1 MQLNYTNLK
10 RWLSD
15 NYFSLSIFCFFFLF
29 YTYRLG
35 KEGMGYPVY
44 TASAITGSN
53 NFDLL
58 IRHGMDPNGFISYG
72 KPFLALLPVSLS
84 IKFFGINSYS
94 LILPEILLVLAS
106 SIFVAKFIRL
116 WIPKI
121 SSPLIHVIY
130 LSTPVVFVVARS
142 NMPDALLLF
151 LVSFA
156 IFLFSIWAKKGDA
169 RYFIFLNLIFILII
183 FTKLG
188 AIYLIAPA
196 FILGV
201 FLLHN
206 EKVFGKLLYSFILT
220 TNLLLTPMLWSLL
233 YTYLP
238 GRVPFIGATGTGSPL
253 TLAYYSEGFGRVLG
267 IIPNFLHNLPIMPQ
281 AMAFPLYQNAG
292 IWKLLKTPYLQQYG
306 WLLPITLLGIIT
318 ILFSLRKT
326 IAKEKFLAYI
336 QLINIIWFL
345 GAFFGIGIA
354 GYPACC
360 THPYYSIMLV
370 IPQTFIICNFL
381 YSSRRISWFLA
392 AGSTVA
398 FQLYLLGTFP
408 IIESSTLRKIFIILL
423 IPALLIVIK
432 KSLLARS
439 LLIFS
444 FLFLPLTMI
453 YYTTSTYPLSMRSG
467 DPLAGSFAVLDEL
480 QSLKE
485 AKLND
490 SIGLSRVGV
499 SSGRAEGVE
508 IALSDKLKSL
518 PEYYWGAATL
528 REYIAATLQ
537 LTTNR
542 PIMAFGG
549 ELGAESPISLKEMKR
564 LINSKKLCYFVVDS
578 RDIYMLNKN
587 NTLSPWSGQAYLI
600 MEYLITNGTIVEYDN
615 RRGPIILNLCS
626 NL

>member
-1 MQLNYTNLK
+1 
-10 RWLSD
+10 
-15 NYFSLSIFCFFFLF
+15 
-29 YTYRLG
+29 
-35 KEGMGYPVY
+35 MGYPVY

-58 IRHGMDPNGFISYG
+58 IRHGMDPNGFMSYG
-72 KPFLALLPVSLS
+72 KPFLALLPVSLA
-84 IKFFGINSYS
+84 IKVFGINSYS

-106 SIFVAKFIRL
+106 SIFVAKFTRL

-121 SSPLIHVIY
+121 PSNFIHFIY

-151 LVSFA
+151 LTSVS
-156 IFLFSIWAKKGDA
+156 ILLFSLWAKTGLSK
-169 RYFIFLNLIFILII
+169 YFFYLNLVFVLII

-196 FILGV
+196 FIIGV
-201 FLLHN
+201 FIFRN
-206 EKVFGKLLYSFILT
+206 KKISGKLLYSSVLT
-220 TNLLLTPMLWSLL
+220 ANLLLTPMLWALL
-233 YTYLP
+233 YSYLP
-238 GRVPFIGATGTGSPL
+238 GRVPFIGATGTGNPI

-281 AMAFPLYQNAG
+281 AMAFPLYQSAG
-292 IWKLLKTPYLQQYG
+292 IWKLFKTPYIQQFG
-306 WLLPITLLGIIT
+306 WLLPIAITGIIT
-318 ILFSLRKT
+318 ILLSIRKT
-326 IAKEKFLAYI
+326 ILKDKLLGFI
-336 QLINIIWFL
+336 QVVSIIWFL
-345 GAFFGIGIA
+345 GVFFGIGIA

-360 THPYYSIMLV
+360 THPYYSVMLV

-381 YSSRRISWFLA
+381 LNSKRIIWFLA
-392 AGSTVA
+392 IGITVA

-408 IIESSTLRKIFIILL
+408 VIETSLLRKIFFLLL
-423 IPALLIVIK
+423 IPVCLMIFK
-432 KSLLARS
+432 KSILVRS
-439 LLIFS
+439 LLIVPL
-444 FLFLPLTMI
+444 LFLPLSMI

-467 DPLAGSFAVLDEL
+467 DPLAGSFAVLNEL

-490 SIGLSRVGV
+490 SVGLSMVGV

-518 PEYYWGAATL
+518 PQYYWGAATL

-542 PIMAFGG
+542 PVMAFGG
-549 ELGAESPISLKEMKR
+549 ELGAESPIKLVEIKE
-564 LINSKKLCYFVVDS
+564 LIREKKLCYFVIDS
-578 RDIYMLNKN
+578 RDIFMLNKT
-587 NTLSPWSGQAYLI
+587 NTLSPWSGEAYLI
-600 MEYLITNGTIVEYDN
+600 MEYLITNGVVVEYDN
-615 RRGPIILNLCS
+615 RRGPIILSLCETS
-626 NL
+626 